1 MSAPA
6 RYADDR
12 RREGGIK
19 WERNHAAGN
28 KSNLPKEF
36 FCPLTKKLMKDP
48 VKDDEGNVYEREAIE
63 RWLRVQSS
71 SPITNR
77 YLSREMIRPD
87 KELKRAIYKATG
99 EYREGN
105 PMLIR
110 GLHKREN
117 ILCLQFPPTP
127 SHPPYTSLSP
137 GKPRSKSQA
146 RAMSPNGGDLVSGR
160 VLIDSYLRDISS
172 NSKLNVSLDGM
183 GICAFS
189 YRRITFVIEV
199 PITPHAGFMVYSSF
213 DGEAD
218 KQKVTERVVSWN
230 EWLSKIGRHS
240 SVAHI
245 RAGRKTVFSLKGSE
259 HDMSK
264 CEVFQKTLEFFVEM
278 SLKLHNLLHPLE
290 KKVVEN
296 VCLTRHPVAVT

>member
-1 MSAPA
+1 M
-6 RYADDR
+6 
-12 RREGGIK
+12 
-19 WERNHAAGN
+19 
-28 KSNLPKEF
+28 
-36 FCPLTKKLMKDP
+36 
-48 VKDDEGNVYEREAIE
+48 
-63 RWLRVQSS
+63 
-71 SPITNR
+71 
-77 YLSREMIRPD
+77 
-87 KELKRAIYKATG
+87 
-99 EYREGN
+99 
-105 PMLIR
+105 
-110 GLHKREN
+110 
-117 ILCLQFPPTP
+117 
-127 SHPPYTSLSP
+127 
-137 GKPRSKSQA
+137 
-146 RAMSPNGGDLVSGR
+146 VSGR
-160 VLIDSYLRDISS
+160 VLIDSYLREISS

-240 SVAHI
+240 RVAHI

-259 HDMSK
+259 DDMFK